1 MHSPSC
7 AAAPARSSTR
17 TSSPRSSSCWPRAG
31 WPRPPDALELGLDP
45 VHHRAQLLA
54 LALDLV
60 VGLLLAHAPEVLL
73 AGPVLGDPLARERAG
88 LDLAQDLLHRRPRR
102 LGDDALPARHVA
114 VLGRVGDRIAHA
126 ADPLLVHEVDDQLE
140 LVQALEVRELGVVA
154 GVDER
159 LVARAHELRDAAA
172 QDGLL
177 AEQVGLGLVL
187 EGGLDDAAARAAD
200 ALGVGEHEVE

>member
-1 MHSPSC
+1 MPGPGPSPRPSRSC

-17 TSSPRSSSCWPRAG
+17 TSSPRSRSCSPSRRPR
-31 WPRPPDALELGLDP
+31 RPPLSLDPGLELSLDP

-60 VGLLLAHAPEVLL
+60 VGLLLAHALEVLL
-73 AGPVLGDPLARERAG
+73 AGAVLRDPLARELAR

-102 LGDDALPARHVA
+102 LGDDALAAGHVA
-114 VLGRVGDRIAHA
+114 VLGRVGDREAHA

-177 AEQVGLGLVL
+177 AEQ
-187 EGGLDDAAARAAD
+187 
-200 ALGVGEHEVE
+200 